1 MIGNY
6 QCIVLDSWWNVT
18 MSSYL
23 MRWCMEKT
31 LNLWE
36 TVGRLSCDKWSVVGG
51 CGHWSVGRQNTDCWT
66 PSPSRSSPLCYTTG
80 HCHNTSTKSWGLRR
94 GRGLGW
100 WPSLS
105 LWSSTHRDIIKSCPA
120 GSQHSQPAASTSRHQ
135 SGADTHIAH
144 TSHTPLTNIAVLCN
158 WLNSSFQTELH
169 SLINF

>member
-1 MIGNY
+1 MLPCLLMGWSDVWRKHLTY
-6 QCIVLDSWWNVT
+6 GKLLVDWAVTSDLWWVVDS
-18 MSSYL
+18 
-23 MRWCMEKT
+23 
-31 LNLWE
+31 
-36 TVGRLSCDKWSVVGG
+36 
-51 CGHWSVGRQNTDCWT
+51 GHWSVGRQNTDCWT